1 MFSNEKNVKK
11 KNRITEN
18 RGGGGNELKTSKSSS
33 VTK

>member
-11 KNRITEN
+11 KNRITEK
-18 RGGGGNELKTSKSSS
+18 GGGNELKTSKSSS

>member
-11 KNRITEN
+11 KNRITEK
-18 RGGGGNELKTSKSSS
+18 GGGGNELKTSKSSS

>member
-11 KNRITEN
+11 KNRITEK
-18 RGGGGNELKTSKSSS
+18 GGEGNELKTSKSRS